1 MIWQLVYRGVLV
13 DTSSKTTSD
22 IGFNSVINTNDFG
35 GGVNTFTIDL
45 KGLEN
50 EVLLII
56 IYRDERMS
64 LYTNWS
70 I

>member
-13 DTSSKTTSD
+13 DTSSKIMSD
-22 IGFNSVINTNDFG
+22 IGSNSVINTNDFG
-35 GGVNTFTIDL
+35 GGVNTFMIDL

-64 LYTNWS
+64 LCSNWS